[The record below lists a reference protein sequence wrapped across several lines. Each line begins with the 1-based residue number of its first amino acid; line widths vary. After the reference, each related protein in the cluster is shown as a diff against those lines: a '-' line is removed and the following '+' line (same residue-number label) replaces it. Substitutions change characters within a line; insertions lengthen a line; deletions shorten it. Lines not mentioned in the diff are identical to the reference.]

1 MIKINTKSKRV
12 FKIAEIGV
20 NHNGILKNA
29 FKLIDCAAKS
39 GFDAVKF
46 QTFDVD
52 TMLLKK
58 TKLANYQKKTKFKS
72 MREMLKKLSFTE
84 ENFHKI
90 KAYCKKKRIIF
101 MSTPFDIKSAEFLN
115 KLNVPIFK
123 IASGDL
129 DNFLLL
135 KKIKSFK
142 KPMIIS
148 TGMSN
153 MREIKNTL
161 NFLKL
166 PKDKLTIMHCVSK
179 YPTKLDESQLGFIK
193 QLRKFNY
200 QIGLS
205 DHTMGFESSI
215 ASIALGIN
223 VIEKHITLNNKMHGP
238 DHQSSMHIKHL
249 KKFVN
254 TIDNLV
260 KSLHVKNRT
269 ISKEEKENSKVAKKA
284 LYYSR
289 SLGINKK
296 INLNDLISLRP
307 LGNGISP
314 SQYDFFIKKKLKKN
328 VKKFQILKK
337 SDFI

>member
-1 MIKINTKSKRV
+1 MIKINKKLKKV

-29 FKLIDCAAKS
+29 FKLIDHAAKS

-46 QTFDVD
+46 QTFDID
-52 TMLLKK
+52 TMLLTD
-58 TKLANYQKKTKFKS
+58 TKLAKYQKKTKFTNMK
-72 MREMLKKLSFTE
+72 EMLKKLSLTE
-84 ENFHKI
+84 SDFYKI
-90 KAYCKKKRIIF
+90 KKYCKKKKIIF
-101 MSTPFDIKSAEFLN
+101 ISTPFDIKSAEFLN

-123 IASGDL
+123 IASSDL

-148 TGMSN
+148 TGMST
-153 MREIKNTL
+153 MTEIKKTL

-166 PKDKLTIMHCVSK
+166 PRNKLVIMHCVSE

-193 QLRKFNY
+193 ELKRLKY
-200 QIGLS
+200 PIGLS

-215 ASIALGIN
+215 ASTALGIRI
-223 VIEKHITLNNKMHGP
+223 IEKHITLNNSMHGP

-249 KKFVN
+249 KKFVK
-254 TIDNLV
+254 TIDDLV
-260 KSLHVKNRT
+260 KSLHQKQRT
-269 ISKEEKENSKVAKKA
+269 ISKEEKGNSKVAKKA
-284 LYYSR
+284 LYYSK
-289 SLGINKK
+289 SLKK
-296 INLNDLISLRP
+296 YKKLNLNDLISLRP

-314 SQYDFFIKKKLKKN
+314 SEYNFFIGKKLKKN
-328 VKKFQILKK
+328 IKKFQILKR
-337 SDFI
+337 SDFN

>member
-1 MIKINTKSKRV
+1 
-12 FKIAEIGV
+12 
-20 NHNGILKNA
+20 
-29 FKLIDCAAKS
+29 
-39 GFDAVKF
+39 
-46 QTFDVD
+46 
-52 TMLLKK
+52 
-58 TKLANYQKKTKFKS
+58 
-72 MREMLKKLSFTE
+72 
-84 ENFHKI
+84 
-90 KAYCKKKRIIF
+90 
-101 MSTPFDIKSAEFLN
+101 
-115 KLNVPIFK
+115 
-123 IASGDL
+123 
-129 DNFLLL
+129 
-135 KKIKSFK
+135 
-142 KPMIIS
+142 
-148 TGMSN
+148 
-153 MREIKNTL
+153 
-161 NFLKL
+161 
-166 PKDKLTIMHCVSK
+166 
-179 YPTKLDESQLGFIK
+179 
-193 QLRKFNY
+193 
-200 QIGLS
+200 
-205 DHTMGFESSI
+205 MGFESSI

>member
-200 QIGLS
+200 QIG
-205 DHTMGFESSI
+205 
-215 ASIALGIN
+215 
-223 VIEKHITLNNKMHGP
+223 
-238 DHQSSMHIKHL
+238 
-249 KKFVN
+249 
-254 TIDNLV
+254 
-260 KSLHVKNRT
+260 
-269 ISKEEKENSKVAKKA
+269 
-284 LYYSR
+284 
-289 SLGINKK
+289 
-296 INLNDLISLRP
+296 
-307 LGNGISP
+307 
-314 SQYDFFIKKKLKKN
+314 
-328 VKKFQILKK
+328 
-337 SDFI
+337 